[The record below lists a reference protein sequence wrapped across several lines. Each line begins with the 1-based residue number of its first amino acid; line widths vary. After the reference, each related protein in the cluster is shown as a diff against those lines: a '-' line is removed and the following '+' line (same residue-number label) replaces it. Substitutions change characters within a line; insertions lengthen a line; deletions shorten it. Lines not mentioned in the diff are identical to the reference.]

1 MKRKMKEY
9 IVTIISRKQKQEIQL
24 KATNKKEAKEMV
36 IDVITNTYL
45 FKNQKLNNI
54 KIKCRKNRRLIFSV
68 HEVAKMLHSSP
79 NYVYKLINNGY
90 LPAIKLGSVK
100 VLKSTLLK
108 FLIENEGK
116 DLSDINCIKKLD
128 VSLLDKS

>member
-1 MKRKMKEY
+1 MEETR
-9 IVTIISRKQKQEIQL
+9 II
-24 KATNKKEAKEMV
+24 T
-36 IDVITNTYL
+36 
-45 FKNQKLNNI
+45 
-54 KIKCRKNRRLIFSV
+54 V
-68 HEVAKMLHSSP
+68 HEVAKMLNSSP

-90 LPAIKLGSVK
+90 LPAIKRGSGK
-100 VLKSTLLK
+100 VLKSTVLK

>member
-1 MKRKMKEY
+1 MEDTM
-9 IVTIISRKQKQEIQL
+9 
-24 KATNKKEAKEMV
+24 
-36 IDVITNTYL
+36 
-45 FKNQKLNNI
+45 
-54 KIKCRKNRRLIFSV
+54 IFSV

-108 FLIENEGK
+108 FLIKNEGK

-128 VSLLDKS
+128 ISLLDKS

>member
-1 MKRKMKEY
+1 MEDTM
-9 IVTIISRKQKQEIQL
+9 
-24 KATNKKEAKEMV
+24 
-36 IDVITNTYL
+36 
-45 FKNQKLNNI
+45 
-54 KIKCRKNRRLIFSV
+54 IFSV

-79 NYVYKLINNGY
+79 NYVYKFINNGY

>member
-1 MKRKMKEY
+1 MEDTM
-9 IVTIISRKQKQEIQL
+9 
-24 KATNKKEAKEMV
+24 
-36 IDVITNTYL
+36 
-45 FKNQKLNNI
+45 
-54 KIKCRKNRRLIFSV
+54 IFSV
-68 HEVAKMLHSSP
+68 HEVAKMLHPSP

>member
-1 MKRKMKEY
+1 MEDTM
-9 IVTIISRKQKQEIQL
+9 
-24 KATNKKEAKEMV
+24 
-36 IDVITNTYL
+36 
-45 FKNQKLNNI
+45 
-54 KIKCRKNRRLIFSV
+54 IFSV

-79 NYVYKLINNGY
+79 NYVYKLKNNGY